1 MRNLSILFLMWGY
14 GLRINEVLNLKV
26 QDISSSDLIITGKGR
41 KQRII
46 PLSAEVTQF
55 LYELVALSPSTC
67 KDNDYIFLGK
77 RGKKLKAE
85 IVQKFVR
92 GLRAELMLPE
102 NTTPHSFRHTFATSL
117 LEKSVDLRSIQELL
131 GHASL
136 STTQKYTKVPS
147 SRIKFSS
154 GLPPLTIKAALKS
167 FAEVTDLY
175 LFDSKGYEKSQ
186 SFDHNLIKNIKLN
199 KELMLA
205 GNIKFDDNLKN
216 YEKIANYLDL
226 SGGLETSGL
235 KDTSKIDIFLN
246 NLNKLKNE
254 T

>member
-1 MRNLSILFLMWGY
+1 MIKDCKICGIKDSDTLDFILNHPHPPKFIGFICNYPKSSRYVELKS
-14 GLRINEVLNLKV
+14 LKKLLNVKKNKSKFVAVLVKPNNEILENIKDLPFDYYQLYDCNPDVIVNLKKKY
-26 QDISSSDLIITGKGR
+26 QKKIITA
-41 KQRII
+41 I
-46 PLSAEVTQF
+46 
-55 LYELVALSPSTC
+55 
-67 KDNDYIFLGK
+67 
-77 RGKKLKAE
+77 
-85 IVQKFVR
+85 
-92 GLRAELMLPE
+92 
-102 NTTPHSFRHTFATSL
+102 
-117 LEKSVDLRSIQELL
+117 
-131 GHASL
+131 
-136 STTQKYTKVPS
+136 
-147 SRIKFSS
+147 
-154 GLPPLTIKAALKS
+154 TIKDETDVLGFKS
-167 FAEVTDLY
+167 FVDVTDIY

>member
-1 MRNLSILFLMWGY
+1 MIKGCKICGIKDSDTLNYI
-14 GLRINEVLNLKV
+14 INHPYPPKFIGFICNYPKSSRYVELK
-26 QDISSSDLIITGKGR
+26 SL
-41 KQRII
+41 
-46 PLSAEVTQF
+46 
-55 LYELVALSPSTC
+55 
-67 KDNDYIFLGK
+67 
-77 RGKKLKAE
+77 KKLLNVKKNKIDFVAVLVKPNNE
-85 IVQKFVR
+85 ILEEIKSLPFDYYQLYDCTPDEIKIIKEKYQKKIIR
-92 GLRAELMLPE
+92 
-102 NTTPHSFRHTFATSL
+102 
-117 LEKSVDLRSIQELL
+117 D
-131 GHASL
+131 
-136 STTQKYTKVPS
+136 
-147 SRIKFSS
+147 
-154 GLPPLTIKAALKS
+154 LTIKDVSDVLDHKS
-167 FAEVTDLY
+167 FVDVTDVY
-175 LFDSKGYEKSQ
+175 LFDSKGYEKSH